1 MLYILEEIIN
11 ITVARELSTYQ
22 IDYSDGGQC
31 FYMSFDCRSYN
42 ENFLAEAVELFLY
55 PKYES
60 VIVYSK
66 TNHLTYDGSQIYQK
80 LFWWGHGTA
89 HKNEALR
96 CFFKKYQEHIS
107 ILGNYS
113 ILNKNWYLIKP
124 VPEDIRNFKP

>member
-22 IDYSDGGQC
+22 TDYSDGGQC
-31 FYMSFDCRSYN
+31 FYMSFDCRSYDK
-42 ENFLAEAVELFLY
+42 NFLAEAVELFLY
-55 PKYES
+55 PQYES
-60 VIVYSK
+60 VKVYSK
-66 TNHLTYDGSQIYQK
+66 VNHLTYDGIYNYQK
-80 LFWWGHGTA
+80 LSYWGHGAA

-96 CFFKKYQEHIS
+96 CFFGGYREQIS

-124 VPEDIRNFKP
+124 VPEDIRDFKP